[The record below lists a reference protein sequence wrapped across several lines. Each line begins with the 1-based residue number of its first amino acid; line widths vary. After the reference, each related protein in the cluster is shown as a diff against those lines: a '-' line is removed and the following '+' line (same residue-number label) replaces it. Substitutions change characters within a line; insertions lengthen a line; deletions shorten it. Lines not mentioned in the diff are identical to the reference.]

1 MQTVRDLIKY
11 NNDNGIFYLKLA
23 IYSAW
28 QEVKNTG
35 KEIVLNNIPV
45 SLLEDVL
52 EDNRVDLSTS
62 FVNEDSQFIEYNTD
76 WIHFILEKDTGWLTI
91 TKKK

>member
-11 NNDNGIFYLKLA
+11 NNDNGIKYLKLA

-52 EDNRVDLSTS
+52 EDNKVDLSTS